1 MGFVE
6 LKKMYVP
13 HPVYQVLPQG
23 KKIIRYL
30 CVFSLISQDL
40 QCGTLHP
47 PREGWIIGRQY
58 ARARRVAGEPPPDD
72 GH

>member
-1 MGFVE
+1 M
-6 LKKMYVP
+6 LP
-13 HPVYQVLPQG
+13 HPVYQVLPLD

-58 ARARRVAGEPPPDD
+58 ARARRVPG
-72 GH
+72 